1 MNSTGSPAVSGH
13 CLCSSQPDWLLH
25 LTIIHV
31 SLGGN
36 IDLLFSL
43 SSLSYWW
50 FINTTTTD
58 PPYANE
64 PYPLVTDCL
73 QQLHSIYLKE
83 SLGLPRLTTL
93 NKAPT
98 MGFLLSVS
106 FQSIPHPDSEPPQS
120 TEPFPLLHCIPSLQ
134 SLCPL
139 DHTSPALPIFTAK
152 YPGYLELEL

>member
-13 CLCSSQPDWLLH
+13 SLCSSQPDWLLH

-58 PPYANE
+58 PPYAKE

-73 QQLHSIYLKE
+73 QQLHSIALKDKRAPSTYHTE
-83 SLGLPRLTTL
+83 QSSYYGLPSLSKLSIHLPPRLR
-93 NKAPT
+93 ASPE
-98 MGFLLSVS
+98 
-106 FQSIPHPDSEPPQS
+106 HRA
-120 TEPFPLLHCIPSLQ
+120 FPLLHCIPELAKSL
-134 SLCPL
+134 PL
-139 DHTSPALPIFTAK
+139 GSYLSRLAHLHSQVPWLPRA
-152 YPGYLELEL
+152 